1 MNSNRDD
8 DREGMDL
15 QDLLLGA
22 LLGKCPHEIQLGRT
36 MAVLGAIVQRNGG
49 PIELDMMEVMDL
61 NGRALKIEAD
71 GQTGKMTVALID
83 APVDEPAKQPTHD
96 APPTRQ

>member
-1 MNSNRDD
+1 MNSNHDD
-8 DREGMDL
+8 EGMDL

-49 PIELDMMEVMDL
+49 PIELDMTEVIEL

-71 GQTGKMTVALID
+71 GTTGKMTVALID